1 MLATAIKLLWIAA
14 GGAAG
19 ALLRYGLGGLIHSRI
34 PDSTFPWGTLVVN
47 LVGCFVIGGLWVMG
61 YEKSLLGPE
70 MRLMLMV
77 GLLGAFTTFSTFG
90 LETMHLVAAGRWPA
104 AVANVAAS
112 VALGLLGVWLGM
124 TLARA
129 AWR

>member
-1 MLATAIKLLWIAA
+1 MFATAIKLLWIAA

-19 ALLRYGLGGLIHSRI
+19 ALLRYGLGGLVHGRI

-47 LVGCFVIGGLWVMG
+47 LAGCFIIGGFWVMG
-61 YEKSLLGPE
+61 DEKSLLGPE

-77 GLLGAFTTFSTFG
+77 GLIGAFTTFSTFS
-90 LETMHLVAAGRWPA
+90 LETIHLVAAGRWVA
-104 AVANVAAS
+104 AAANVAAS
-112 VALGLLGVWLGM
+112 VALGLIGVWLGM

-129 AWR
+129 VWK